1 MPILIHFQEQEAG
14 KEGASLGDRVV
25 LEVPRKQAAKVDTAL
40 KVPLALSLS
49 PLFSLA
55 VSLSLTHTL
64 RARAHTHTHTHAHTH
79 THTYR
84 VKI

>member
-1 MPILIHFQEQEAG
+1 MPILNHFQEQEAG

-49 PLFSLA
+49 PLFSL
-55 VSLSLTHTL
+55 SLSLSLSHTL
-64 RARAHTHTHTHAHTH
+64 LSLCLSTFI
-79 THTYR
+79 
-84 VKI
+84 V

>member
-1 MPILIHFQEQEAG
+1 MPILNHFQEQEAG

-55 VSLSLTHTL
+55 VSLS
-64 RARAHTHTHTHAHTH
+64 HTHPSLSLSLDV
-79 THTYR
+79 YR
-84 VKI
+84 LMSRDLSLS